1 MALWERGWSSNEKIQ
16 SNPRRSGYIAD
27 LRPWNTGADLE
38 KHPGR
43 YVRVTRTSWLL
54 FHFFFSPIFL
64 IEKRDDGENKKT
76 VCVFCFMKL
85 ESEFFFPNLLYKGF
99 SIRVMVFWRFFQD
112 VFSMFHVSLRCR
124 RWSPFSKWTSLVR
137 SNSAFSNPQGRLDVF
152 SAAWVT
158 YKKTTGTSSNFS
170 GKKDPHETFAFFFF
184 FALIYLYPFKKKTT
198 GI

>member
-1 MALWERGWSSNEKIQ
+1 MMGK
-16 SNPRRSGYIAD
+16 
-27 LRPWNTGADLE
+27 T
-38 KHPGR
+38 
-43 YVRVTRTSWLL
+43 
-54 FHFFFSPIFL
+54 
-64 IEKRDDGENKKT
+64 KKQ
-76 VCVFCFMKL
+76 CVFFVL
-85 ESEFFFPNLLYKGF
+85 WSWSLSFFFPNLLYKGF

-184 FALIYLYPFKKKTT
+184 LPWFIYIPLKKRQLGFKWPSYEKREAVSFRFPDFVDFSQ
-198 GI
+198 GDRPSSHRNARREEGLAWEVPSS